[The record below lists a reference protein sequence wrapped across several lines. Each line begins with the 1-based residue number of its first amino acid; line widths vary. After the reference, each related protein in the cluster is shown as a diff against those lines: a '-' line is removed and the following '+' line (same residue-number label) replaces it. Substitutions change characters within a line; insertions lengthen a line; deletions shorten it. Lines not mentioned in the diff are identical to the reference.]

1 MEELL
6 QVKDL
11 SISFHT
17 YNGEVQAV
25 RNASF
30 DLHRKEVLAIVG
42 ESGSG
47 KSVTM
52 QTVLKLTP
60 CELKSGQIIFDGK
73 DITHYTDKQMQEIR
87 GSQIGIIFQDAM
99 TSLNPTMKIGRQ
111 ITESILRHQKV
122 NKAEAK
128 EKALELLVQVGINN
142 PEKRYHQYI
151 HNLSGGMRQRVMIA
165 IALAC
170 KPKLLIADEPTTALD
185 VTIQAQIM
193 DLLAKLKEEVGC
205 SIVLITHDLGVVA
218 ANADRIAVMSGGVI
232 QHVSTPKS
240 IYQRPANQFVANFI
254 GRSNTLK
261 ARYAQGALHFDN
273 GYAMPYDNCGSV
285 PAEDVLVAVRPEEF
299 VLAADGQQ
307 GIDATVTSSV
317 FLGLNTTYFV
327 ELYDGTNAEIV
338 EESSI
343 SSIIPNGTKVKLTL
357 KQDKINVFTAD
368 GKTNLTKGVV
378 NDVR

>member
-47 KSVTM
+47 KSV
-52 QTVLKLTP
+52 TP

-218 ANADRIAVMSGGVI
+218 ANADRIAVMYAGQVVESGTADQIFYHCAHPYTRGLLESI
-232 QHVSTPKS
+232 PRLNAAHDARLTYIGGTPPDALN
-240 IYQRPANQFVANFI
+240 PAPGCAF
-254 GRSNTLK
+254 S
-261 ARYAQGALHFDN
+261 ARCK
-273 GYAMPYDNCGSV
+273 YAMRICRQQAPEKREVQPGHFCSCFLMDDE
-285 PAEDVLVAVRPEEF
+285 AEDTR
-299 VLAADGQQ
+299 
-307 GIDATVTSSV
+307 
-317 FLGLNTTYFV
+317 
-327 ELYDGTNAEIV
+327 
-338 EESSI
+338 
-343 SSIIPNGTKVKLTL
+343 K
-357 KQDKINVFTAD
+357 
-368 GKTNLTKGVV
+368 KTGWEVSL
-378 NDVR
+378 

>member
-111 ITESILRHQKV
+111 ITESILRHHTV
-122 NKAEAK
+122 TKAEAK

-218 ANADRIAVMSGGVI
+218 ANADRIAVMYAGQVVESGTADQIFYHCAHPYTRGLLESI
-232 QHVSTPKS
+232 PRLNAAHDARLTYIGGTPPDALN
-240 IYQRPANQFVANFI
+240 PAPGCAF
-254 GRSNTLK
+254 S
-261 ARYAQGALHFDN
+261 ARCK
-273 GYAMPYDNCGSV
+273 YAMRICRQQAPEKREVQPGHFCSCFLMDDE
-285 PAEDVLVAVRPEEF
+285 AEDTR
-299 VLAADGQQ
+299 
-307 GIDATVTSSV
+307 
-317 FLGLNTTYFV
+317 
-327 ELYDGTNAEIV
+327 
-338 EESSI
+338 
-343 SSIIPNGTKVKLTL
+343 K
-357 KQDKINVFTAD
+357 
-368 GKTNLTKGVV
+368 KTGWEVSL
-378 NDVR
+378 

>member
-99 TSLNPTMKIGRQ
+99 TFLNPTMKIGRQ

-218 ANADRIAVMSGGVI
+218 ANADRIAVMYAGQVVESGTADQIFYHCAHPYTRGLLESI
-232 QHVSTPKS
+232 PRLNAAHDARLTYIGGTPPDALN
-240 IYQRPANQFVANFI
+240 PAPGCAF
-254 GRSNTLK
+254 S
-261 ARYAQGALHFDN
+261 ARCK
-273 GYAMPYDNCGSV
+273 YAMRICRQQAPEKREVQPGHFCSCFLMDDE
-285 PAEDVLVAVRPEEF
+285 AEDTR
-299 VLAADGQQ
+299 
-307 GIDATVTSSV
+307 
-317 FLGLNTTYFV
+317 
-327 ELYDGTNAEIV
+327 
-338 EESSI
+338 
-343 SSIIPNGTKVKLTL
+343 K
-357 KQDKINVFTAD
+357 
-368 GKTNLTKGVV
+368 KTGWEVSL
-378 NDVR
+378 

>member
-151 HNLSGGMRQRVMIA
+151 QTLSGGMRQRVMIA

-218 ANADRIAVMSGGVI
+218 ANADRIAVMYAGQVVESGTADQIFYHCAHPYTRGLLESI
-232 QHVSTPKS
+232 PRLNAAHDARLTYIGGTPPDALN
-240 IYQRPANQFVANFI
+240 PAPGCAF
-254 GRSNTLK
+254 S
-261 ARYAQGALHFDN
+261 ARCK
-273 GYAMPYDNCGSV
+273 YAMRICRQQAPEKREVQPGHFCSCFLMDDE
-285 PAEDVLVAVRPEEF
+285 AEDTR
-299 VLAADGQQ
+299 
-307 GIDATVTSSV
+307 
-317 FLGLNTTYFV
+317 
-327 ELYDGTNAEIV
+327 
-338 EESSI
+338 
-343 SSIIPNGTKVKLTL
+343 K
-357 KQDKINVFTAD
+357 
-368 GKTNLTKGVV
+368 KTGWEVSL
-378 NDVR
+378 

>member
-218 ANADRIAVMSGGVI
+218 ANADRIAVMYAGQVVESGTADQIFYHCAHPYTRGLLESI
-232 QHVSTPKS
+232 PRLNAAHDARLTYIGGTPPDALN
-240 IYQRPANQFVANFI
+240 PAPGCAF
-254 GRSNTLK
+254 S
-261 ARYAQGALHFDN
+261 ARCK
-273 GYAMPYDNCGSV
+273 YAMRICLQQAPEKREVQPGHFCSCFLMDDE
-285 PAEDVLVAVRPEEF
+285 AEDTR
-299 VLAADGQQ
+299 
-307 GIDATVTSSV
+307 
-317 FLGLNTTYFV
+317 
-327 ELYDGTNAEIV
+327 
-338 EESSI
+338 
-343 SSIIPNGTKVKLTL
+343 K
-357 KQDKINVFTAD
+357 
-368 GKTNLTKGVV
+368 KTGWEVSL
-378 NDVR
+378 

>member
-128 EKALELLVQVGINN
+128 DKALELLVQVGINN

-218 ANADRIAVMSGGVI
+218 ANADRIAVMYAGQVVESGTADQIFYHCAHPYTRGLLESI
-232 QHVSTPKS
+232 PRLNAAHDARLTYIGGTPPDALN
-240 IYQRPANQFVANFI
+240 PAPGCAF
-254 GRSNTLK
+254 S
-261 ARYAQGALHFDN
+261 ARCK
-273 GYAMPYDNCGSV
+273 YAMRICRQQAPEKREVQPGHFCSCFLMDDE
-285 PAEDVLVAVRPEEF
+285 AEDTR
-299 VLAADGQQ
+299 
-307 GIDATVTSSV
+307 
-317 FLGLNTTYFV
+317 
-327 ELYDGTNAEIV
+327 
-338 EESSI
+338 
-343 SSIIPNGTKVKLTL
+343 K
-357 KQDKINVFTAD
+357 
-368 GKTNLTKGVV
+368 KTGWEVSL
-378 NDVR
+378 

>member
-128 EKALELLVQVGINN
+128 EKALELLVQVGSNN
-142 PEKRYHQYI
+142 PEKRSHQYI

-218 ANADRIAVMSGGVI
+218 ANADRIAVMYAGQVVESGTADQIFYHCAHPYTRGLLESI
-232 QHVSTPKS
+232 PRLNAAHDARLTYIGGTPPDALN
-240 IYQRPANQFVANFI
+240 PAPGCAF
-254 GRSNTLK
+254 S
-261 ARYAQGALHFDN
+261 ARCK
-273 GYAMPYDNCGSV
+273 YAMRICRQQAPEKREVQPGHFCSCFLMDDE
-285 PAEDVLVAVRPEEF
+285 AEDTR
-299 VLAADGQQ
+299 
-307 GIDATVTSSV
+307 
-317 FLGLNTTYFV
+317 
-327 ELYDGTNAEIV
+327 
-338 EESSI
+338 
-343 SSIIPNGTKVKLTL
+343 K
-357 KQDKINVFTAD
+357 
-368 GKTNLTKGVV
+368 KTGWEVSL
-378 NDVR
+378 

>member
-1 MEELL
+1 
-6 QVKDL
+6 
-11 SISFHT
+11 
-17 YNGEVQAV
+17 
-25 RNASF
+25 
-30 DLHRKEVLAIVG
+30 
-42 ESGSG
+42 
-47 KSVTM
+47 M

-99 TSLNPTMKIGRQ
+99 TSLIPTMKIGRQ

-218 ANADRIAVMSGGVI
+218 ANADRIAVMYAGQVVESGTADQIFYHCAHPYTRGLLESI
-232 QHVSTPKS
+232 PRLNAAHDARLTYIGGTPPDALN
-240 IYQRPANQFVANFI
+240 PAPGCAF
-254 GRSNTLK
+254 S
-261 ARYAQGALHFDN
+261 ARCK
-273 GYAMPYDNCGSV
+273 YAMRICRQQAPEKREVQPGHFCSCFLMDDE
-285 PAEDVLVAVRPEEF
+285 AEDTR
-299 VLAADGQQ
+299 
-307 GIDATVTSSV
+307 
-317 FLGLNTTYFV
+317 
-327 ELYDGTNAEIV
+327 
-338 EESSI
+338 
-343 SSIIPNGTKVKLTL
+343 K
-357 KQDKINVFTAD
+357 
-368 GKTNLTKGVV
+368 KTGWEVSL
-378 NDVR
+378 

>member
-87 GSQIGIIFQDAM
+87 GSQIGIIFLDAM

-218 ANADRIAVMSGGVI
+218 ANADRIAVMYAGQVVESGTADQIFYHCAHPYTRGLLESI
-232 QHVSTPKS
+232 PRLNAAHDARLTYIGGTPPDALN
-240 IYQRPANQFVANFI
+240 PAPGCAF
-254 GRSNTLK
+254 S
-261 ARYAQGALHFDN
+261 ARCK
-273 GYAMPYDNCGSV
+273 YAMRICRQQAPEKREVQPGHFCSCFLMDDE
-285 PAEDVLVAVRPEEF
+285 AEDTR
-299 VLAADGQQ
+299 
-307 GIDATVTSSV
+307 
-317 FLGLNTTYFV
+317 
-327 ELYDGTNAEIV
+327 
-338 EESSI
+338 
-343 SSIIPNGTKVKLTL
+343 K
-357 KQDKINVFTAD
+357 
-368 GKTNLTKGVV
+368 KTGWEVSL
-378 NDVR
+378 

>member
-218 ANADRIAVMSGGVI
+218 ANADRIAVMYAGQVVESGTADQIFYHCAHPYTRGLLESI
-232 QHVSTPKS
+232 PRLNAAHDARLTYIGGTPPDALN
-240 IYQRPANQFVANFI
+240 PAPGCAF
-254 GRSNTLK
+254 S
-261 ARYAQGALHFDN
+261 ARCK
-273 GYAMPYDNCGSV
+273 YAMRICRQQAPEKREVQPGHFCSCFLMDDE
-285 PAEDVLVAVRPEEF
+285 AEDTR
-299 VLAADGQQ
+299 
-307 GIDATVTSSV
+307 
-317 FLGLNTTYFV
+317 
-327 ELYDGTNAEIV
+327 
-338 EESSI
+338 
-343 SSIIPNGTKVKLTL
+343 KK
-357 KQDKINVFTAD
+357 
-368 GKTNLTKGVV
+368 KGWEVSL
-378 NDVR
+378 

>member
-170 KPKLLIADEPTTALD
+170 KPKLLSADEPTTALD

-218 ANADRIAVMSGGVI
+218 ANADRIAVMYAGQVVESGTADQIFYHCAHPYTRGLLESI
-232 QHVSTPKS
+232 PRLNAAHDARLTYIGGTPPDALN
-240 IYQRPANQFVANFI
+240 PAPGCAF
-254 GRSNTLK
+254 S
-261 ARYAQGALHFDN
+261 ARCK
-273 GYAMPYDNCGSV
+273 YAMRICRQQAPEKREVQPGHFCSCFLMDDE
-285 PAEDVLVAVRPEEF
+285 AEDTR
-299 VLAADGQQ
+299 
-307 GIDATVTSSV
+307 
-317 FLGLNTTYFV
+317 
-327 ELYDGTNAEIV
+327 
-338 EESSI
+338 
-343 SSIIPNGTKVKLTL
+343 K
-357 KQDKINVFTAD
+357 
-368 GKTNLTKGVV
+368 KTGWEVSL
-378 NDVR
+378 

>member
-142 PEKRYHQYI
+142 AEKRYHQYI

-218 ANADRIAVMSGGVI
+218 ANADRIAVMYAGQVVESGTADQIFYHCAHPYTRGLLESI
-232 QHVSTPKS
+232 PRLNAAHDARLTYIGGTPPDALN
-240 IYQRPANQFVANFI
+240 PAPGCAF
-254 GRSNTLK
+254 S
-261 ARYAQGALHFDN
+261 ARCK
-273 GYAMPYDNCGSV
+273 YAMRICRQQAPEKREVQPGHFCSCFLMDDE
-285 PAEDVLVAVRPEEF
+285 AEDTR
-299 VLAADGQQ
+299 
-307 GIDATVTSSV
+307 
-317 FLGLNTTYFV
+317 
-327 ELYDGTNAEIV
+327 
-338 EESSI
+338 
-343 SSIIPNGTKVKLTL
+343 K
-357 KQDKINVFTAD
+357 
-368 GKTNLTKGVV
+368 KTGWEVSL
-378 NDVR
+378 

>member
-6 QVKDL
+6 QVKNL

-25 RNASF
+25 RNTSF

-52 QTVLKLTP
+52 QSVLKLTP
-60 CELKSGQIIFDGK
+60 CVFKSGQIIFEGK
-73 DITHYTDKQMQEIR
+73 DITNYNDKQMQNIR

-99 TSLNPTMKIGRQ
+99 TSLNPTMKIGKQ

-122 NKAEAK
+122 SKAEAK
-128 EKALELLVQVGINN
+128 TKALELLTQVGINN

-193 DLLAKLKEEVGC
+193 GLLAKLKEEVGC

-218 ANADRIAVMSGGVI
+218 ANADRIAVMYAGRLVESGTSDQIFYHPAHPYTRGLLESI
-232 QHVSTPKS
+232 PRLDASHNTKLTYIGGTPPDALNPS
-240 IYQRPANQFVANFI
+240 PGCAF
-254 GRSNTLK
+254 S
-261 ARYAQGALHFDN
+261 ARCK
-273 GYAMPYDNCGSV
+273 YAMRICRQQAP
-285 PAEDVLVAVRPEEF
+285 EDREVEPGHTCACFLMDDEAK
-299 VLAADGQQ
+299 
-307 GIDATVTSSV
+307 ATREKM
-317 FLGLNTTYFV
+317 GW
-327 ELYDGTNAEIV
+327 E
-338 EESSI
+338 
-343 SSIIPNGTKVKLTL
+343 VKL
-357 KQDKINVFTAD
+357 
-368 GKTNLTKGVV
+368 
-378 NDVR
+378 

>member
-1 MEELL
+1 MEVLL

-218 ANADRIAVMSGGVI
+218 ANADRIAVMYAGQVVESGTADQIFYHCAHPYTRGLLESI
-232 QHVSTPKS
+232 PRLNAAHDARLTYIGGTPPDALN
-240 IYQRPANQFVANFI
+240 PAPGCAF
-254 GRSNTLK
+254 S
-261 ARYAQGALHFDN
+261 ARCK
-273 GYAMPYDNCGSV
+273 YAMRICRQQAPEKREVQPGHFCSCFLMDDE
-285 PAEDVLVAVRPEEF
+285 AEDTR
-299 VLAADGQQ
+299 
-307 GIDATVTSSV
+307 
-317 FLGLNTTYFV
+317 
-327 ELYDGTNAEIV
+327 
-338 EESSI
+338 
-343 SSIIPNGTKVKLTL
+343 K
-357 KQDKINVFTAD
+357 
-368 GKTNLTKGVV
+368 KTGWEVSL
-378 NDVR
+378 

>member
-185 VTIQAQIM
+185 VTIQAQIRQIQNS
-193 DLLAKLKEEVGC
+193 VG
-205 SIVLITHDLGVVA
+205 ITTIYVTHDQEEAMAVS
-218 ANADRIAVMSGGVI
+218 DRIAVMYAGQVVESGTADQIFYHCAHPYTRGLLESI
-232 QHVSTPKS
+232 PRLNAAHDARLTYIGGTPPDALN
-240 IYQRPANQFVANFI
+240 PAPGCAF
-254 GRSNTLK
+254 S
-261 ARYAQGALHFDN
+261 ARCK
-273 GYAMPYDNCGSV
+273 YAMRICRQQAPEKREVQPGHFCSCFLMDDE
-285 PAEDVLVAVRPEEF
+285 AEDTR
-299 VLAADGQQ
+299 
-307 GIDATVTSSV
+307 
-317 FLGLNTTYFV
+317 
-327 ELYDGTNAEIV
+327 
-338 EESSI
+338 
-343 SSIIPNGTKVKLTL
+343 K
-357 KQDKINVFTAD
+357 
-368 GKTNLTKGVV
+368 KTGWEVSL
-378 NDVR
+378 

>member
-73 DITHYTDKQMQEIR
+73 DITHFTDKQMQEIR

-218 ANADRIAVMSGGVI
+218 ANADRIAVMYAGQVVESGTADQIFYHCAHPYTRGLLESI
-232 QHVSTPKS
+232 PRLNAAHDARLTYIGGTPPDALN
-240 IYQRPANQFVANFI
+240 PAPGCAF
-254 GRSNTLK
+254 S
-261 ARYAQGALHFDN
+261 ARCK
-273 GYAMPYDNCGSV
+273 YAMCICRQQAPEKREVQPGHFCSCFLMDDE
-285 PAEDVLVAVRPEEF
+285 AEDTR
-299 VLAADGQQ
+299 
-307 GIDATVTSSV
+307 
-317 FLGLNTTYFV
+317 
-327 ELYDGTNAEIV
+327 
-338 EESSI
+338 
-343 SSIIPNGTKVKLTL
+343 K
-357 KQDKINVFTAD
+357 
-368 GKTNLTKGVV
+368 KTGWEVSL
-378 NDVR
+378 

>member
-111 ITESILRHQKV
+111 ITESILRHQKG

-218 ANADRIAVMSGGVI
+218 ANADRIAVMYAGQVVESGTADQIFYHCAHPYTRGLLESI
-232 QHVSTPKS
+232 PRLNAAHDARLTYIGGTPPDALN
-240 IYQRPANQFVANFI
+240 PAPGCAF
-254 GRSNTLK
+254 S
-261 ARYAQGALHFDN
+261 ARCK
-273 GYAMPYDNCGSV
+273 YAMRICRQQAPEKREVQPGHFCSCFLMDDE
-285 PAEDVLVAVRPEEF
+285 AEDTR
-299 VLAADGQQ
+299 
-307 GIDATVTSSV
+307 
-317 FLGLNTTYFV
+317 
-327 ELYDGTNAEIV
+327 
-338 EESSI
+338 
-343 SSIIPNGTKVKLTL
+343 K
-357 KQDKINVFTAD
+357 
-368 GKTNLTKGVV
+368 KTGWEVSL
-378 NDVR
+378 

>member
-218 ANADRIAVMSGGVI
+218 ANADRIAVMYAGQVVESGTADQIFYHCAHPYTRGLLESI
-232 QHVSTPKS
+232 PRLNAAHDARLTYIGGTPPDALN
-240 IYQRPANQFVANFI
+240 PAPGCAF
-254 GRSNTLK
+254 S
-261 ARYAQGALHFDN
+261 ARCK
-273 GYAMPYDNCGSV
+273 YAMRICRQQAPEKREVQPGHFCSCFLMDDE
-285 PAEDVLVAVRPEEF
+285 AEDTR
-299 VLAADGQQ
+299 
-307 GIDATVTSSV
+307 
-317 FLGLNTTYFV
+317 
-327 ELYDGTNAEIV
+327 
-338 EESSI
+338 
-343 SSIIPNGTKVKLTL
+343 K
-357 KQDKINVFTAD
+357 
-368 GKTNLTKGVV
+368 KTGWEVSL
-378 NDVR
+378 

>member
-218 ANADRIAVMSGGVI
+218 ANADRIAVMYAGQVVESGTADQIFYHCAHPYTRGLLESI
-232 QHVSTPKS
+232 PRLNAAHDARLTYIGGTPPDALN
-240 IYQRPANQFVANFI
+240 PAPGCAF
-254 GRSNTLK
+254 S
-261 ARYAQGALHFDN
+261 ARCK
-273 GYAMPYDNCGSV
+273 YAMRICRQQAPEKREVQPGHFCSCFLMDDE
-285 PAEDVLVAVRPEEF
+285 AEDTRK
-299 VLAADGQQ
+299 
-307 GIDATVTSSV
+307 
-317 FLGLNTTYFV
+317 NTGWEV
-327 ELYDGTNAEIV
+327 SL
-338 EESSI
+338 
-343 SSIIPNGTKVKLTL
+343 
-357 KQDKINVFTAD
+357 
-368 GKTNLTKGVV
+368 
-378 NDVR
+378 

>member
-142 PEKRYHQYI
+142 PENRYHQYI

-218 ANADRIAVMSGGVI
+218 ANADRIAVMYAGQVVESGTADQIFYHCAHPYTRGLLESI
-232 QHVSTPKS
+232 PRLNAAHDARLTYIGGTPPDALN
-240 IYQRPANQFVANFI
+240 PAPGCAF
-254 GRSNTLK
+254 S
-261 ARYAQGALHFDN
+261 ARCK
-273 GYAMPYDNCGSV
+273 YAMRICRQQAPEKREVQPGHFCSCFLMDDE
-285 PAEDVLVAVRPEEF
+285 AEDTR
-299 VLAADGQQ
+299 
-307 GIDATVTSSV
+307 
-317 FLGLNTTYFV
+317 
-327 ELYDGTNAEIV
+327 
-338 EESSI
+338 
-343 SSIIPNGTKVKLTL
+343 K
-357 KQDKINVFTAD
+357 
-368 GKTNLTKGVV
+368 KTGWEVSL
-378 NDVR
+378 

>member
-142 PEKRYHQYI
+142 PE
-151 HNLSGGMRQRVMIA
+151 NG
-165 IALAC
+165 
-170 KPKLLIADEPTTALD
+170 
-185 VTIQAQIM
+185 
-193 DLLAKLKEEVGC
+193 
-205 SIVLITHDLGVVA
+205 IT
-218 ANADRIAVMSGGVI
+218 
-232 QHVSTPKS
+232 
-240 IYQRPANQFVANFI
+240 
-254 GRSNTLK
+254 
-261 ARYAQGALHFDN
+261 
-273 GYAMPYDNCGSV
+273 
-285 PAEDVLVAVRPEEF
+285 
-299 VLAADGQQ
+299 
-307 GIDATVTSSV
+307 
-317 FLGLNTTYFV
+317 
-327 ELYDGTNAEIV
+327 
-338 EESSI
+338 SI
-343 SSIIPNGTKVKLTL
+343 SIICP
-357 KQDKINVFTAD
+357 AACASE
-368 GKTNLTKGVV
+368 
-378 NDVR
+378 